1 MKIGVYS
8 AKAAAIS
15 GTSIWET
22 PTGRI
27 VTCTVATD
35 APDSIAWDDKV
46 IHGPV
51 KRMIRC
57 VPAPSR
63 VHSRSEKDLR
73 PAPRY
78 RGLMSRFFH

>member
-51 KRMIRC
+51 KRMIRL

-63 VHSRSEKDLR
+63 AHARPATELR
-73 PAPRY
+73 PTSRQ
-78 RGLMSRFFH
+78 RGLISRFFH